1 MSKSRAEGKAKDHRG
16 GALQGDQMK
25 EALARVKEAWARAS
39 IEIPASQ
46 EDSSREASESNPTQ
60 EIPEKVKMAADLAI
74 AHIREMAS
82 DILNLND
89 PSLGEAEKKILTE
102 TQQEIDAIRDQAIT
116 EIEAALNEAGI
127 TKEKIQTIKKSAHQK
142 IKSTAK
148 SGEIKAATAP
158 DSTDA
163 KAVERPPQGGGA
175 EIAEKPVEE
184 ASENQTPPEGKQEG
198 PEITLEQAQEQA
210 IKLVDERMTLFK
222 SLKESGLLEKNPQL
236 NELFEQSRETCKD
249 YNKSFGEG
257 KRPTLEQNQ
266 EIIKYL
272 SELLQKI
279 KTLASEIESN
289 ASGDAK
295 TESGETKESELNASQ
310 KTARLFSEIKD
321 YVSKWEVGKETS
333 FRTEKDKKR
342 GVAKI
347 ENFGS
352 QLTEL
357 LNKEDELSFE
367 DRGKL
372 IEAMALLS
380 GKFGQSQE
388 LKNRYYENG
397 VFNDVGYKKDL
408 FDDTKQQMEDAEA
421 AFVAVAEKMFPEAKA
436 PKDNRE
442 ALALIRRLKSN
453 EFKINEDL
461 QQATYD
467 RLTEILDDKEKLKQ
481 ELRLEIANVGNKL
494 YDFITSE
501 VIVGGRDLSKN
512 TKANNDDVKKII
524 RDERYIY
531 QLRLILDALDVEGQ
545 AAQKKEEAV
554 DTEKQGDATPAKAA
568 ETETESE
575 DGAVEQ
581 NQGEEPEQGRKESYE
596 EKKSR
601 LNNLIKTCRTALK
614 NSTLTDQRKIIFA
627 GMIDGIAEKARK
639 QKNYLSGKELNAYIK
654 DLEEYKIIIERGD
667 TTPDNL
673 PVSAEE
679 SVPEKTTSDEN
690 SRIMEGEDILR
701 QAQEHQDNT
710 PPGEARTQDSGT
722 EQPPSEQ
729 PSEEAAGGRTFG
741 EELPEAIREFIAENE
756 AAALQ
761 ERKVR
766 QEKADR
772 YEFTHRQSIF
782 EGFFLTRFIGRKLEL
797 LGDRAKRTLGEK
809 EANGGGYDI
818 VHRGIVKL
826 ANLFDKKFFEVRN
839 AKSEKI
845 ESKIAAIDGQI
856 ELLNSEIEDSEAIFN
871 DQDLPYKQRSKAQTR
886 MVAAKK
892 KIRQLEQKKD
902 GYYESLHLVEQK
914 KKECHDRISE
924 RCQGVSEAIKERIEP
939 QQNKLEDGKKVLEKI
954 NQEISEGE
962 AQKKEWENKLL
973 ELEGKYANAPR
984 SQRNAIKQALRD
996 ARKAIKKADGMIAES
1011 NRRAEICRDKLSH
1024 LRDKINP
1031 WENLQAAYEDAGQL
1045 PTTRENESL
1054 KEYERTA
1061 FATTQPSWEMAPSE
1075 KEITPDDYI
1084 KKFNFWLKV
1093 GSYKPQEVLT
1103 AERLQEAL
1111 GDNRKPT
1118 VGEIEDALVTIYGG
1132 QMNQRRLE
1140 GLIRDVRIDIQ

>member
-1 MSKSRAEGKAKDHRG
+1 MGKSGQEGKAKDHRGGG

-25 EALARVKEAWARAS
+25 EALARAS

-46 EDSSREASESNPTQ
+46 EDSNREASESNPNQ

-127 TKEKIQTIKKSAHQK
+127 TKEKIQTIQK

-210 IKLVDERMTLFK
+210 IKLVDERRTLFK

-249 YNKSFGEG
+249 YNESFGEG

-279 KTLASEIESN
+279 KTLVSEIESN

-295 TESGETKESELNASQ
+295 TKSGETKESELNASQ

-333 FRTEKDKKR
+333 FQTEKDKKR

-397 VFNDVGYKKDL
+397 VFNDTEYRSDV

-421 AFVAVAEKMFPEAKA
+421 AFMAVAEKMFPEAKA

-481 ELRLEIANVGNKL
+481 ELHLEIANVGNKL

-545 AAQKKEEAV
+545 APQKKEVAV

-568 ETETESE
+568 ETETGSE

-581 NQGEEPEQGRKESYE
+581 NQGAEPEQGRRESYE

-614 NSTLTDQRKIIFA
+614 NSTLTDQRKIILA
-627 GMIDGIAEKARK
+627 GMIDGIAEKVRK

-673 PVSAEE
+673 PIVKNK
-679 SVPEKTTSDEN
+679 PEGEKLT
-690 SRIMEGEDILR
+690 EGEVLNIKEYEDILR
-701 QAQEHQDNT
+701 QAKENRESTTTSEAPSQEQTTNS
-710 PPGEARTQDSGT
+710 P
-722 EQPPSEQ
+722 EQPNDETN
-729 PSEEAAGGRTFG
+729 GRAFG
-741 EELPEAIREFIAENE
+741 EELPEAIRESIAENE
-756 AAALQ
+756 ATALQ

-772 YEFTHRQSIF
+772 YEFTHHQGIL

-797 LGDRAKRTLGEK
+797 LGERAKRTLGEK

-856 ELLNSEIEDSEAIFN
+856 ELLNGEVEDSEAILN
-871 DQDLPYKQRSKAQTR
+871 DQELPYKQRSKAQTR

-939 QQNKLEDGKKVLEKI
+939 HQNKLEDGKKVLEKI

-984 SQRNAIKQALRD
+984 SQRSAIKQALRD
-996 ARKAIKKADGMIAES
+996 AKRAIKRADGIIAES
-1011 NRRAEICRDKLSH
+1011 NKRAEICRDKLSH

-1093 GSYKPQEVLT
+1093 GSYKPQEILT
-1103 AERLQEAL
+1103 VERLREAL
-1111 GDNRKPT
+1111 GDNKKPT
-1118 VGEIEDALVTIYGG
+1118 VGEIEDALVRIYGG

>member
-1 MSKSRAEGKAKDHRG
+1 MDKSRAEGKAKDHRG

-25 EALARVKEAWARAS
+25 EALARAS

-701 QAQEHQDNT
+701 QAQEHQ
-710 PPGEARTQDSGT
+710 
-722 EQPPSEQ
+722 
-729 PSEEAAGGRTFG
+729 
-741 EELPEAIREFIAENE
+741 
-756 AAALQ
+756 
-761 ERKVR
+761 

-939 QQNKLEDGKKVLEKI
+939 QQNKLEDGKRVLEKI

-962 AQKKEWENKLL
+962 AQKKERENKLL

-984 SQRNAIKQALRD
+984 SQRNAIKQALRN